1 MTKTQC
7 EQREMLKDY
16 VNNQLTTD
24 QELFILKHAITC
36 TQCRN
41 RIIDLSWPRGLM
53 EELWEERENHEK

>member
-36 TQCRN
+36 TPCRN
-41 RIIDLSWPRGLM
+41 RIIDLSWPRGLLQM
-53 EELWEERENHEK
+53 MLENHEK